1 MKNVSVVP
9 MHIAKNGYIALSVI
23 FIAFGVIF
31 AAWKELPEQV
41 IRFAGGSALVL
52 FGAVKL
58 VGYFSRDLYRL
69 AFQYDLQFGILLVV
83 LGAVV
88 MIKTTNIITLMC
100 IALGIVIL
108 LDGLF
113 RIRIAMDAKHFGIG
127 LWWGIFGLAVI
138 AAASGL
144 LLVFRPLEISEAIR
158 VYFSIALVAS
168 GVLNLFVVLTTVKII
183 RNQKSDDLDR
193 ESFFEELPEEQQEN

>member
-1 MKNVSVVP
+1 
-9 MHIAKNGYIALSVI
+9 MHIAKNGYIALSAL

-31 AAWKELPEQV
+31 AAWTELPETV

-58 VGYFSRDLYRL
+58 VGYFSKDLYRL

-88 MIKTTNIITLMC
+88 MIKSTNITSFMC

-113 RIRIAMDAKHFGIG
+113 RIRVALDAKHFGIS
-127 LWWGIFGLAVI
+127 LWWGIFVLAVI

-158 VYFSIALVAS
+158 VYFSIALIAS

-183 RNQKSDDLDR
+183 NNQKSDDLDR
-193 ESFFEELPEEQQEN
+193 EDYFEELPEETEN

>member
-1 MKNVSVVP
+1 MKKVSVVP
-9 MHIAKNGYIALSVI
+9 MHIAKNGYIALSAL

-31 AAWKELPEQV
+31 AAWTELPETV
-41 IRFAGGSALVL
+41 IRFAGGSALLL

-58 VGYFSRDLYRL
+58 VGYFSKDLYRL

-88 MIKTTNIITLMC
+88 IIKSTNIMSFMC

-113 RIRIAMDAKHFGIG
+113 RIRVALDAKHFGIR
-127 LWWGIFGLAVI
+127 LWWGIFVLAVI
-138 AAASGL
+138 AAAAGL

-158 VYFSIALVAS
+158 VYFSIALIAS

-183 RNQKSDDLDR
+183 RNQKSDDAD
-193 ESFFEELPEEQQEN
+193 EEEFLEEIPEETEN

>member
-1 MKNVSVVP
+1 MKKVSVVP
-9 MHIAKNGYIALSVI
+9 MHIAKNGYIALSAL

-31 AAWKELPEQV
+31 AAWTELPETV

-58 VGYFSRDLYRL
+58 VGYFSKDLYRL

-88 MIKTTNIITLMC
+88 MIKSTNITSFMC

-113 RIRIAMDAKHFGIG
+113 RIRVALDAKHFGIS
-127 LWWGIFGLAVI
+127 LWWGIFVLAVI

-158 VYFSIALVAS
+158 VYFSIALIAS

-183 RNQKSDDLDR
+183 NNQKSDDLDR
-193 ESFFEELPEEQQEN
+193 EDYFEELPEESEN